1 MLIIDWRPITET
13 DEIPSFGEELKR
25 RLENRNYAV
34 KNASCSVWNLLYET
48 LLANDLPIGDVTFT
62 DIGKPYFLNS
72 NFYFSISH
80 SHGLCAVAVADKP
93 VGVDVEII
101 KTTYPPHLVE
111 RSLTD
116 DEKAIYDGDF
126 TRIWCRKEAV
136 AKMTGEGISG
146 YPVNIDTT
154 TYTFH
159 EQQIEWKGQKYWL
172 VAVAD

>member
-62 DIGKPYFLNS
+62 DTGKPYFLNA

-136 AKMTGEGISG
+136 AKMTGEGITG
-146 YPVNIDTT
+146 YPVKIDTS

-159 EQQIEWKGQKYWL
+159 EQQIERNGQKYWL
-172 VAVAD
+172 VVVSD